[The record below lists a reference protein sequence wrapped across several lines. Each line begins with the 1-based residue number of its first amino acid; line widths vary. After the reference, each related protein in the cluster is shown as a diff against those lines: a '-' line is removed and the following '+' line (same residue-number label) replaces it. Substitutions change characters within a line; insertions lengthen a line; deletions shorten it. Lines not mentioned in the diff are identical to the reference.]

1 MDQQNPLEN
10 MVDENQIIALRREKL
25 NRLREKG
32 GAYPNDFKRTDFAQD
47 LHDEYDNFSKEDL
60 EEKKVLATVS
70 GRMMLKRVMG
80 KASFAT
86 LQDMTGT
93 IQLYISKQLI
103 GEELYEEF
111 KHFDLGDILG
121 AKGEVFKTNHG
132 ELSVRV
138 TELRL
143 LVKSLRPLPEKH
155 KGLSDQE
162 QRYRQRY
169 VDLMVNQESRDV
181 FKKRSQILQAV
192 REYMLSQNY
201 LEVETPMMH
210 SIPGGATAKP
220 FETYHNT
227 LDMTLYLRVAPE
239 LFLKRLVIGGFERV
253 FELNRSFR
261 NEGISTRH
269 NPEFTMMEF
278 YEAYSNYERMMA
290 LTEAII
296 KYSAMQVRNSL
307 IFDYNGREV
316 NLDKPFDRLT
326 VVAAIYQY
334 NPEYSLEN
342 LNDIDWLKTEL
353 AKRKIEPTNQS
364 LGSLQFALF
373 EETTEEKLWNPTYI
387 IDYPIEISPLA
398 RRSDVNPDLTERFE
412 LFVVGRELANGY
424 SELNDP
430 EDQAQ
435 RFKQQAMQK
444 DAGDEE
450 AMHYDADYIRA
461 MEYGLPPT
469 GGGGIGVD
477 RLVMLLTDS
486 QSIRDVILFPQM
498 RKEDNH

>member
-227 LDMTLYLRVAPE
+227 LDMPLYLRVAPE

-326 VVAAIYQY
+326 VVAAIHQY